1 MYYIYVMG
9 NSVSCCCRRY
19 EDDDNVEDYKLT
31 KKELK
36 KMLIKTTKKMTKD
49 EIILKINEVRK
60 SRNGD
65 LIFTLLMGGSA
76 VITLIVI
83 ISSGAVEPNLISG
96 LVIGIGAS
104 GYYFSEVI
112 EKNKLIDIYKEI
124 LNNKI

>member
-1 MYYIYVMG
+1 MG

-19 EDDDNVEDYKLT
+19 EDDDNIEDYKLT

-65 LIFTLLMGGSA
+65 LIFTLLMGGSS

-83 ISSGAVEPNLISG
+83 ISSGVVEPNLISG

-112 EKNKLIDIYKEI
+112 EKNKLIDIYREI

>member
-1 MYYIYVMG
+1 
-9 NSVSCCCRRY
+9 
-19 EDDDNVEDYKLT
+19 
-31 KKELK
+31 
-36 KMLIKTTKKMTKD
+36 MLIKTTKKMTKD

-65 LIFTLLMGGSA
+65 LIFMLLMGGSA